1 MYKVQSQ
8 VTAKVKVEFQIRNIH
23 CLLNRHHNGI
33 CLMFCR
39 LQQELHRCPGP
50 HLYRD
55 RASTVYSDDTGT
67 SELYYCTLFLAILP
81 TPKWTV
87 LRIFSWGGYS
97 ADLAP

>member
-8 VTAKVKVEFQIRNIH
+8 VTAKVKVEFQIRSIH

-33 CLMFCR
+33 CLMLCR

-81 TPKWTV
+81 TPK
-87 LRIFSWGGYS
+87 
-97 ADLAP
+97 